1 MRVLKHRDFALLWWG
16 QLVSQLG
23 NQFNYIALA
32 WLMWVTTGSST
43 IMGGVYLAQI
53 LPNALLGWVV
63 GVLTDRLDRRRLM
76 IALDWG
82 RGALVLLLPLAYHQG
97 FLNLWLVYAVTFAVS
112 TLTLMFYSA
121 EKTVIPALVPEEDL
135 TEANALVEMTGQG
148 ANLAGPVLAGM
159 AVAILP
165 SAVDVLYLDA
175 GTFVLSAFFLWGMRW
190 RDPRQ
195 ARTSARPSELVQEAV
210 EGVKFL
216 FGGSFLRVVFLTAT
230 AANFLVMPFAVIFPI
245 LSDKVLLSGSQ
256 GFGWLMG
263 GLGGGML
270 LGSLLAAPLEKR
282 FSAVTIIFGGMALL
296 GVSFATMSV
305 APTLPLAVALAFSG
319 GLGVS
324 PANAIVITLVQRIT
338 PEAMQGRV
346 FASLFAVVGMAAPL
360 GVALASHLLGQ
371 VGAQR
376 VLLMVGSATIVVAV
390 VGAYLAREGPPTVA
404 RSNSSGQRDSNRE

>member
-1 MRVLKHRDFALLWWG
+1 MSVLKHRDFALLWWG

-76 IALDWG
+76 IWLDWV
-82 RGALVLLLPLAYHQG
+82 RGAMVLVLPLAHHQG
-97 FLNLWLVYAVTFAVS
+97 WLNLWLVYAVTFAVS

-121 EKTVIPALVPEEDL
+121 EKSVIPALVPEEEL
-135 TEANALVEMTGQG
+135 TQANALVEMTGQA
-148 ANLAGPVLAGM
+148 ANLAGPVLAGIVV
-159 AVAILP
+159 AVLTDT
-165 SAVDVLYLDA
+165 VDVLYLDA
-175 GTFVLSAFFLWGMRW
+175 ATFVVSALFLWAIRW
-190 RDPRQ
+190 RDPREV
-195 ARTSARPSELVQEAV
+195 RTSARPSELLEEAV
-210 EGVKFL
+210 AGVKFL
-216 FGGSFLRVVFLTAT
+216 FGGKFLRIVFLTAT
-230 AANFLVMPFAVIFPI
+230 AANFLVMPFAVIFPV

-270 LGSLLAAPLEKR
+270 VGSLLAAPLEKR
-282 FSAVTIIFGGMALL
+282 LSAVTIIYGGMALL
-296 GVSFATMSV
+296 GSSFATMSA
-305 APTLPLAVALAFSG
+305 APDLITAVALAFTA

-360 GVALASHLLGQ
+360 GVALASWLLDQ
-371 VGAQR
+371 VGAQQ
-376 VLLMVGSATIVVAV
+376 VLLMVGSATIVVSAV
-390 VGAYLAREGPPTVA
+390 GGYLAREGPPLNLLDQA
-404 RSNSSGQRDSNRE
+404 